1 MPEYG
6 ACEGR
11 TLLLVDGSSFLYRAY
26 HAMPDLRSPNG
37 EPTGAIYGMV
47 TMLRRLHREV
57 CEQIQLQ
64 IQQEQQNTPTS
75 TNNASLLSEKNGVKT
90 SSVQSPEAL
99 CAMDLQYSACIFD
112 SSGQTFRKKMYAP
125 YKAHRRATPP
135 DLVAQIPSVHE
146 LIRALGWPVL
156 MSGEVEADDI
166 IGTLARQA
174 QACGMKVVIA
184 SGDKDFAQLVSDRVS
199 LTNTMSQEILDKAGV
214 MAKWGV
220 PPERIVDYLALMG
233 DASDNIPGV
242 PKCGPKTALKW
253 LNEYGTLDAIVQNA
267 HQIKGAIGDNLR
279 KAIDFLDTAK
289 TLLTI
294 RTDCELLPPFDSIE
308 NSLRMEPE
316 SQAELHTL
324 YQKHGFR
331 RELASLKGGG
341 AAGSNDDMHTDGAM
355 GHALAADN
363 APHSAQQIPSADPAH
378 SKLETHYEVVL
389 TWEQFDAWLKIIEAA
404 SLTALDTETT
414 ALDPLAAE
422 LVGLSLCVEPGRA
435 AYIPVGHRGL
445 DAPPQLPLQ
454 EVLDRLCPWLTSA
467 AHKKVGQHLKYDEHV
482 LANYGISLAGVEHD
496 TLLESYVLEAHR
508 KHDLGSLALRHLGMD
523 TLSYEDLCGKG
534 AAQICFDQ
542 AAFDKAA
549 EYGAED
555 ADMTLRVHQTLY
567 PRIVENA
574 GFHDLYQRIELP
586 TARVLYQM
594 ERTGVLIDTN
604 LLAAQSVE
612 MATQLAELEAKAYEL
627 AGERFNLNSPK
638 QIGAIFFHKLGLPV
652 IKKTPGGTPSTDEEV
667 LSKLAEDYP
676 LPKLLLEHRSIAK
689 LKSTYVDKLP
699 KMVNS
704 QTGRVHTN
712 YAQAV
717 AVTGRLASNDP
728 NLQNIPIRSAQ
739 GRRIREA
746 FIASPGYTLLSADYS
761 QIELRILAH
770 LCEDAQLLSAFAR
783 EEDVHRA
790 TASEIFS
797 IEPQDVSSEQRRV
810 AKVINFGLIYG
821 MSAFGLASA
830 LNITRDAARLYIDRY
845 FTRYPGVADYM
856 ERTREHAKQK
866 GYVET
871 AFGRRL
877 WLPDIH
883 AGSGPRRQAAERA
896 AINAPMQGTAADLI
910 KLSMIA
916 VQAWI
921 TEAALL
927 TDGVKGRAERQTTLI
942 MQVHDELVLEV
953 PDEALEEARNML
965 PKLMSGVAQ
974 FKVPLLVEV
983 GVGKNW
989 GAAH

>member
-1 MPEYG
+1 MAQHA
-6 ACEGR
+6 ACEGH

-26 HAMPDLRSPNG
+26 HAMPDLRGPTG

-47 TMLRRLHREV
+47 TMLRRLRREV
-57 CEQIQLQ
+57 CEQI
-64 IQQEQQNTPTS
+64 E
-75 TNNASLLSEKNGVKT
+75 AAHKKT
-90 SSVQSPEAL
+90 SSLAEKNIDPSTQNSIKNSQELSLEAL
-99 CAMDLQYSACIFD
+99 CSKDLKYSACIFD

-125 YKAHRRATPP
+125 YKAQRRATPP
-135 DLVAQIPSVHE
+135 DLVAQIPPIHDMV
-146 LIRALGWPVL
+146 RALGWPVL

-174 QACGMKVVIA
+174 EARGMNVVIA
-184 SGDKDFAQLVSDRVS
+184 SGDKDFAQLVSDRIS
-199 LTNTMSQEILDKAGV
+199 LTNTMSQEILDRAGV
-214 MAKWGV
+214 MEKWGIA
-220 PPERIVDYLALMG
+220 PERIVDYLALIG

-253 LNEYGTLDAIVQNA
+253 LNEYETLDKLIEEA
-267 HQIKGAIGDNLR
+267 HQIKGVVGENLR
-279 KAIDFLDTAK
+279 GAIDFLDTAR

-294 RTDCELLPPFDSIE
+294 RTDCELLPPYDSFE
-308 NSLRMEPE
+308 RSLLIEPE
-316 SQAELHTL
+316 SVAQLQVL
-324 YQKHGFR
+324 YEKHGFR
-331 RELASLKGGG
+331 RELSSLRASASFSGQ
-341 AAGSNDDMHTDGAM
+341 S
-355 GHALAADN
+355 
-363 APHSAQQIPSADPAH
+363 AH
-378 SKLETHYEVVL
+378 SLLEAQNDSKDAEKTPAIALPLKKEETHYDVVL
-389 TWEQFDAWLKIIEAA
+389 TWAQFDEWLAIIEAA
-404 SLTALDTETT
+404 PLTALDTETT
-414 ALDPLAAE
+414 SLDPFSAK

-435 AYIPVGHRGL
+435 AYIPLMHRGP
-445 DAPPQLPLQ
+445 DAPQQLPIE
-454 EVLDRLCPWLTSA
+454 EVLDRLRPWLTNP

-482 LANYGISLAGVEHD
+482 LANCGIELAGVQYD

-508 KHDLGSLALRHLGMD
+508 KHDLGNLALRHLGLE
-523 TLSYEDLCGKG
+523 TISYEDLCGKG
-534 AAQICFDQ
+534 VKQISFDQ
-542 AAFDKAA
+542 APFKEAA

-555 ADMTLRVHQTLY
+555 ADLTLRVHQTLY
-567 PRIVENA
+567 PQIAENPE
-574 GFHDLYQRIELP
+574 FDHLYQNIELP

-594 ERTGVLIDTN
+594 ERTGVLIDTA
-604 LLAAQSVE
+604 LLAVQSTE
-612 MATQLAELEAKAYEL
+612 MATQLLSLEMQAYDT

-638 QIGAIFFHKLGLPV
+638 QIGAIFFEKLGLPV

-676 LPKLLLEHRSIAK
+676 LPKLLLEYRSIAK

-699 KMVNS
+699 RMVNA

-728 NLQNIPIRSAQ
+728 NLQNIPIRNAQ

-746 FIASPGYTLLSADYS
+746 FIAPPGCQIVSADYS

-770 LCEDAQLLSAFAR
+770 LCEDAQLLHAFKQ

-790 TASEIFS
+790 TAAEIFS
-797 IEPQDVSSEQRRV
+797 MAPQDISSEQRRV

-830 LNITRDAARLYIDRY
+830 LNITREAARLYIDRY
-845 FTRYPGVADYM
+845 FMRYPGVADYM
-856 ERTREHAKQK
+856 ERTREQAKQK

-883 AGSGPRRQAAERA
+883 GGSGPRRQAAERA

-916 VQAWI
+916 VQNWI
-921 TEAALL
+921 TGASDSP
-927 TDGVKGRAERQTTLI
+927 TKRRTKLI

-953 PDEALEEARNML
+953 PDEELSEVQEAIPR
-965 PKLMSGVAQ
+965 LMSSVAQ
-974 FKVPLLVEV
+974 FKVPLLAEV

-989 GAAH
+989 GQAH